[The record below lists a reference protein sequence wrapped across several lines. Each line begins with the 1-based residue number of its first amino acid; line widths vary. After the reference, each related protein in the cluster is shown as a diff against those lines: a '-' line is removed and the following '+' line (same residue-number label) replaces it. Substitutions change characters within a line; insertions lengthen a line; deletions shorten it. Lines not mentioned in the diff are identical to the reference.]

1 MEIKGTLEAIFETKE
16 FKSGFKKREFVINTG
31 GDYPQSIKMEVVKDN
46 INKLDAM
53 AVGTPVE
60 CKIDIRGRLY
70 EGNYYNNILA
80 VLYQFYAHINI
91 RTRSQKLVENIMNQM
106 IDLNSTI

>member
-1 MEIKGTLEAIFETKE
+1 MEIKGTLEAKFDTKV
-16 FKSGFKKREFVINTG
+16 FSSGFKKKEFVLNTG

-46 INKLDAM
+46 IEKMDSIP
-53 AVGTPVE
+53 VGSELT

-80 VLYQFYAHINI
+80 WAVNI
-91 RTRSQKLVENIMNQM
+91 GGSKTEKPAETVNES
-106 IDLNSTI
+106 DLPF

>member
-16 FKSGFKKREFVINTG
+16 FKSGFKKREFVVNTG
-31 GDYPQSIKMEVVKDN
+31 GDYPQSVKMEVVKDN
-46 INKLDAM
+46 IAKLNELPIGSRAK
-53 AVGTPVE
+53 

-80 VLYQFYAHINI
+80 WA
-91 RTRSQKLVENIMNQM
+91 
-106 IDLNSTI
+106 IDGSGAKSSKKAEVKEESDLPF

>member
-16 FKSGFKKREFVINTG
+16 FKSGFKKREFVVNTG
-31 GDYPQSIKMEVVKDN
+31 GDYPQSVKMEVVKDN
-46 INKLDAM
+46 IDKLDAIE
-53 AVGTPVE
+53 VGTEVT

-80 VLYQFYAHINI
+80 WAVNVGATTN
-91 RTRSQKLVENIMNQM
+91 TEKASEKKEVES
-106 IDLNSTI
+106 DLPF

>member
-80 VLYQFYAHINI
+80 WSIFCKDIFSKNFLASACSALAKVAGLP
-91 RTRSQKLVENIMNQM
+91 
-106 IDLNSTI
+106 

>member
-1 MEIKGTLEAIFETKE
+1 MEIKGTLEARFETKE
-16 FKSGFKKREFVINTG
+16 FSSGFKKREFVVNTG

-46 INKLDAM
+46 IEKIGLIEIGSE
-53 AVGTPVE
+53 VV

-80 VLYQFYAHINI
+80 WAIN
-91 RTRSQKLVENIMNQM
+91 TGASAKSDDKVVEVGANDD
-106 IDLNSTI
+106 DLPF

>member
-1 MEIKGTLEAIFETKE
+1 MEIKGTLEARFETKE
-16 FKSGFKKREFVINTG
+16 FSSGFKKREFVVNTG

-46 INKLDAM
+46 IEKIGLIEIGSE
-53 AVGTPVE
+53 VV

-80 VLYQFYAHINI
+80 WAIN
-91 RTRSQKLVENIMNQM
+91 TSSTTKPEEKAVEAGANDD
-106 IDLNSTI
+106 DLPF

>member
-1 MEIKGTLEAIFETKE
+1 MEIKGKLEAKFETKE
-16 FKSGFKKREFVINTG
+16 FSSGFRKREFVVNTG

-46 INKLDAM
+46 IEKLGLIEL
-53 AVGTPVE
+53 GTEVT

-80 VLYQFYAHINI
+80 WAIN
-91 RTRSQKLVENIMNQM
+91 TGSATKSEDKAVEVGADDS
-106 IDLNSTI
+106 DLPF

>member
-1 MEIKGTLEAIFETKE
+1 MEIKGTLEAKFDTKV
-16 FKSGFKKREFVINTG
+16 FSSGFKKKEFVVNTG

-46 INKLDAM
+46 IEKMDSIP
-53 AVGTPVE
+53 VGSELT

-80 VLYQFYAHINI
+80 WAINVGGAKTEKPAETVI
-91 RTRSQKLVENIMNQM
+91 ES
-106 IDLNSTI
+106 DLPY

>member
-1 MEIKGTLEAIFETKE
+1 MEINGTLEAIFDTKE
-16 FKSGFKKREFVINTG
+16 FKSGFKKREFVVNTG

-46 INKLDAM
+46 IDKIGTIK
-53 AVGTPVE
+53 VGTEVT

-80 VLYQFYAHINI
+80 WAVNVGFANTTKDTSPADESGLPF
-91 RTRSQKLVENIMNQM
+91 
-106 IDLNSTI
+106 

>member
-1 MEIKGTLEAIFETKE
+1 MEIKGTLEAKFDTKV
-16 FKSGFKKREFVINTG
+16 FSSGFKKKEFVVNTG

-46 INKLDAM
+46 IEKMDSIP
-53 AVGTPVE
+53 VGSELT

-80 VLYQFYAHINI
+80 WAINVGGAK
-91 RTRSQKLVENIMNQM
+91 TEKPAETVNEP
-106 IDLNSTI
+106 DLPF

>member
-1 MEIKGTLEAIFETKE
+1 MEINGTLEAIFETKE

-31 GDYPQSIKMEVVKDN
+31 GEYPQSIKMEVVKDN
-46 INKLDAM
+46 IDKLGAIKI
-53 AVGTPVE
+53 GTDIT

-80 VLYQFYAHINI
+80 WAVSVGGAN
-91 RTRSQKLVENIMNQM
+91 TEKADSPKEES
-106 IDLNSTI
+106 DLPF

>member
-1 MEIKGTLEAIFETKE
+1 MEIIGTLEAIFETKE

-80 VLYQFYAHINI
+80 WSIKEEGFTATKSEKTETVAEDDGLPF
-91 RTRSQKLVENIMNQM
+91 
-106 IDLNSTI
+106 

>member
-1 MEIKGTLEAIFETKE
+1 MEIKGTLEAKYATKE
-16 FKSGFKKREFVINTG
+16 FKSGFRKREFVINTG

-46 INKLDAM
+46 IDKIGTIK
-53 AVGTPVE
+53 VGTEVT

-80 VLYQFYAHINI
+80 WA
-91 RTRSQKLVENIMNQM
+91 
-106 IDLNSTI
+106 IDGSGAKPSKKSEVKEESDLPF

>member
-46 INKLDAM
+46 IDKLDTLPIGSDVRSEESG
-53 AVGTPVE
+53 VGKNCV
-60 CKIDIRGRLY
+60 DR
-70 EGNYYNNILA
+70 
-80 VLYQFYAHINI
+80 
-91 RTRSQKLVENIMNQM
+91 
-106 IDLNSTI
+106 